1 MVAVL
6 FAVFIS
12 IGMKSYCLP
21 RPIGQLSDYG
31 NVLDRHGRER
41 IISLIDQAR
50 ERFGIDVYILASWED
65 PYGDPDRYA
74 VALLDA
80 WNLAQGKTL
89 LAVFLRAGRDWDVA
103 ILLGELIAADHPQLA
118 RIVETGITD
127 LVAHRRIEE
136 AMVALFEGIEQQ
148 LLTTSLGEQPAVNGR
163 GSRALPVLALI
174 GSVGLVAVFIHRRIC
189 PRCGR
194 ILRIRKRR
202 SFAPYQKRRDV
213 IYYCQ
218 RCNYSRAKKGE
229 G

>member
-1 MVAVL
+1 MVAL

-12 IGMKSYCLP
+12 IGVKSYCLP

-41 IISLIDQAR
+41 ITSLIEETR

-74 VALLDA
+74 VTLLDG
-80 WNLAQGKTL
+80 WNLAKGKTL
-89 LAVFLRAGRDWDVA
+89 LAVFLKTGKDWDVA
-103 ILLGELIAADHPQLA
+103 ILPGELTTVAYPQLA
-118 RIVETGITD
+118 YKVKAGITH
-127 LVAHRRIEE
+127 LVEHRRIEE
-136 AMVALFEGIEQQ
+136 AMVALFEVLQRQ
-148 LLTTSLGEQPAVNGR
+148 LSQGTQAGQSVSNRR
-163 GSRALPVLALI
+163 GSRVLSVLLLL
-174 GSVGLVAVFIHRRIC
+174 GSLGLVAFFIHRRVC

-194 ILRIRKRR
+194 ILRVRKIRA
-202 SFAPYQKRRDV
+202 FDPYQGGDV
-213 IYYCQ
+213 VYYCQ

>member
-1 MVAVL
+1 VVAL

-12 IGMKSYCLP
+12 IGVKSYCLP

-41 IISLIDQAR
+41 ITSLIEETR

-74 VALLDA
+74 VTLLDG
-80 WNLAQGKTL
+80 WNLAKGKTL
-89 LAVFLRAGRDWDVA
+89 LAVFLKTGKDWDVA
-103 ILLGELIAADHPQLA
+103 ILPGELTTVAYPQLA
-118 RIVETGITD
+118 YKVKAGITH
-127 LVAHRRIEE
+127 LVEHRRIEE
-136 AMVALFEGIEQQ
+136 AMVALFEVLQRQ
-148 LLTTSLGEQPAVNGR
+148 LSQGTQAGQSVSNRR
-163 GSRALPVLALI
+163 GSRVLSVLLLL
-174 GSVGLVAVFIHRRIC
+174 GSLGLVAFFIHRRVC

-194 ILRIRKRR
+194 ILRVRKIRA
-202 SFAPYQKRRDV
+202 FDPYQGGDV
-213 IYYCQ
+213 VYYCQ